1 MSLIDAAFAG
11 DLRGARKAIADGCSL
26 DERGANGCTAVMEAA
41 RMGHIDVLTFLL
53 TSGASVDSVNFD
65 GRTPLHLAVTRE
77 QSKLS
82 EFCWRLMLT

>member
-1 MSLIDAAFAG
+1 
-11 DLRGARKAIADGCSL
+11 
-26 DERGANGCTAVMEAA
+26 MEAA